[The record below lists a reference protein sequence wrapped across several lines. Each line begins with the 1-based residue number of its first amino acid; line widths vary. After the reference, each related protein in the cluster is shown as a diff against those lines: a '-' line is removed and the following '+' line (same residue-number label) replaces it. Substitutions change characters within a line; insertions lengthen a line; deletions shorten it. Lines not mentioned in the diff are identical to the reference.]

1 MPAPADMNWAV
12 VVYFPFQVVAM
23 IYWWFWGYKSFTGP
37 RANIPNKASKDGVD
51 ASDEDE
57 KRK

>member
-12 VVYFPFQVVAM
+12 VVYFPFQVIAM

-37 RANIPNKASKDGVD
+37 RTNIG
-51 ASDEDE
+51 
-57 KRK
+57 KRKPTDGADVSVEDDKEK